1 MRAVWSSG
9 SEDRG
14 KLRAFCYVCRA
25 ENARSDARSGPA
37 AARCPERSTSS
48 ASAFRQPASHRRN
61 SDFGPSPLRAC
72 GANTAEPHIRSPLLA
87 AAPKFL
93 IPEVIELYRRN
104 QSMAA
109 SFSQDIMRSAPPSS
123 REGWS
128 SLARRL
134 VFVCCAPRQAAFI
147 AAPSGISPW
156 VTQRQRAIRSFRASA
171 TIVTRR
177 TRPRS

>member
-93 IPEVIELYRRN
+93 IPEVIELYRAEPIF
-104 QSMAA
+104 MAA
-109 SFSQDIMRSAPPSS
+109 SFSQDIMRSARRVLARVGVPS
-123 REGWS
+123 REGWF
-128 SLARRL
+128 LYVARRVRRL
-134 VFVCCAPRQAAFI
+134 SSQLPLGFRLGLHSAKERSEAFGPAPL
-147 AAPSGISPW
+147 S
-156 VTQRQRAIRSFRASA
+156 
-171 TIVTRR
+171 
-177 TRPRS
+177 